1 VRARDLAREQTVKE
15 DIIRQPIELIDED
28 LDVIA
33 GTQGLDIDIGVDLNV
48 AVVNQL
54 IEQIQAFS
62 SNVTASAANGVA
74 ISQTS

>member
-1 VRARDLAREQTVKE
+1 MRARDSAREQTVKE

-33 GTQGLDIDIGVDLNV
+33 GAQGLDLNIGVDVNV

-62 SNVTASAANGVA
+62 SNVTASAANGVVV
-74 ISQTS
+74 SQTS

>member
-33 GTQGLDIDIGVDLNV
+33 GTQGLDIDISVDLNV

-62 SNVTASAANGVA
+62 SNVTASAANGVG
-74 ISQTS
+74 ILQTS